1 MKDWE
6 KCHDEARAA
15 AGLARPG
22 ADRRRLCTFKPLSAY
37 AGLRMRPETRA
48 KLEALARSGD
58 PEASMIVQRALA
70 GHSDSDYEE

>member
-6 KCHDEARAA
+6 KCHAEARAA
-15 AGLARPG
+15 AGLVRPG
-22 ADRRRLCTFKPLSAY
+22 ADRRQLCTFKPLSAY

-58 PEASMIVQRALA
+58 PGARRLVQPVLA
-70 GHSDSDYEE
+70 GHSDIE